1 MSERY
6 GRVMLDIDGQCLTDQ
21 DKFVISHKHVGGL
34 ILFSKNFQSFDQIKQ
49 LIRDIKD
56 LKENIIIAVDHE
68 GGRVQRFQKDFTKIP
83 PMQHV
88 AKFTKNNPDI
98 FKEVGWLI
106 SKELISAGIDVNFAP
121 VLDIDKNT
129 SSIISDRAFSNDVK
143 NVIDYA
149 GNFIDGMH
157 EAGMKSVGKHFP
169 GHGNVVEDSHLELP
183 FDNRSLAELFD
194 KDIKPYINLKSK
206 LDAIMCAH
214 ILYTQIDSEIPNFSK
229 KWIHDILK
237 NNIGFNGLIFSDD
250 LSMKGAGKT
259 SMLKKSV
266 NSINA
271 GCDMVLICN
280 ARNEAMDVLEKL
292 DDYDIKPTTKISIL
306 KNNNVVDWDDLKKN
320 QRAKKI
326 RDTINEMGV

>member
-1 MSERY
+1 
-6 GRVMLDIDGQCLTDQ
+6 MLDIDGQCLTDQ

-88 AKFTKNNPDI
+88 GKFTKNNPDI

-214 ILYTQIDSEIPNFSK
+214 ILYTQIER
-229 KWIHDILK
+229 
-237 NNIGFNGLIFSDD
+237 LIY
-250 LSMKGAGKT
+250 
-259 SMLKKSV
+259 
-266 NSINA
+266 
-271 GCDMVLICN
+271 LI
-280 ARNEAMDVLEKL
+280 
-292 DDYDIKPTTKISIL
+292 I
-306 KNNNVVDWDDLKKN
+306 
-320 QRAKKI
+320 
-326 RDTINEMGV
+326 